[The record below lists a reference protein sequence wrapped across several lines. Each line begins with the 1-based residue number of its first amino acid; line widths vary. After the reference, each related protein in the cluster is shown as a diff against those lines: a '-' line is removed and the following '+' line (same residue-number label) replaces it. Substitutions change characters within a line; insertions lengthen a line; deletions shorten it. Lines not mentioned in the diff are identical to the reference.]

1 MANSFVRYTGNGST
15 TAYAV
20 PFSYVSQTHVA
31 ITISGVA
38 NTDFTWN
45 GAGTQITFDSAP
57 AADSNIE
64 IRRTTS
70 QTTRLV
76 DYASGSVLTES
87 DLDTDSTQGF
97 YMSQEAVDDA
107 NDVIK
112 TSSST
117 FQWDGTS
124 KRITNVTDPTGA
136 QDAATKNYTDT
147 AGTSQVTLATTQ
159 ATNAATSAT
168 AAATSA
174 TGAATSATTAT
185 TKASEASTS
194 ATNSASSAS
203 TASGHATTASGHAT
217 TATTQ
222 ASNAST
228 SASTATTQ
236 ATTATTQATNAASSA
251 TAASSSQ
258 SAAATSATAAAA
270 SADNFDDTY
279 LGAKSSDPSVDNDG
293 DALSEGDLYFNTT
306 TDQIKFWTG
315 SSWTGIGVNTDVTT
329 KVSSN
334 DTTAGYLVA
343 KLTATGSTGITL
355 TETGDGGSETL
366 NVTAASVPNASL
378 ANSTITLNG
387 SAVALGGSAT
397 IAETKPTVSSISPSA
412 IPNTATAVTIT
423 GTNFVTVP
431 QVEALNPSTGIWYV
445 ADSVSFTNVTTIVAT
460 FTLAVD
466 ASYKLRIENPDGLSV
481 LSSSALLTVSDVPT
495 WSTTAGSLGNIAA
508 GAAVAL
514 DVDATS
520 DSTVAFTE
528 TTSILTS
535 NANTPASTMN
545 LTLNSST
552 GAITGT
558 APSAVTETTYNFT
571 LRATDGESQTTDRAF
586 SITIT
591 VGMNNSGQF
600 N

>member
-20 PFSYVSQTHVA
+20 PFSYVNQAHVA
-31 ITISGVA
+31 VTIGGVA
-38 NTDFTWN
+38 NTAFTWN

-57 AADSNIE
+57 ADESNIE

-147 AGTSQVTLATTQ
+147 AAASQVTLATTQ
-159 ATNAATSAT
+159 ATNAASSAT
-168 AAATSA
+168 AASTSA
-174 TGAATSATTAT
+174 SGAATSATTAT

-194 ATNSASSAS
+194 ATNAASSAS

-222 ASNAST
+222 ASNAAT

-236 ATTATTQATNAASSA
+236 AATATTQATNAASSA
-251 TAASSSQ
+251 TAAASSQ
-258 SAAATSATAAAA
+258 SAAAASATAAAA

-315 SSWTGIGVNTDVTT
+315 SAWTGIGVNTDVTT

-334 DTTAGYLVA
+334 DTTAGYLGA

-366 NVTAASVPNASL
+366 NVTAASIPNASL
-378 ANSTITLNG
+378 ANSAITING
-387 SAVALGGSAT
+387 GAVSLGGSVTVGETTPT
-397 IAETKPTVSSISPSA
+397 ISSISPST
-412 IPNTATAVTIT
+412 IENTATNVTIT

-431 QVEALNPSTGIWYV
+431 NVEAWSTGGAIIN
-445 ADSVSFTNVTTIVAT
+445 ANSVSFTSATEIVAN
-460 FTLAVD
+460 FTLPTD
-466 ASYKLRIENPDGLSV
+466 GTYFLRVENPDGLAVRSG
-481 LSSSALLTVSDVPT
+481 SALLTVSDAPV
-495 WSTTAGSLGNIAA
+495 WTTGTGSLGEVAAGGSISFTIAA
-508 GAAVAL
+508 TGDAPIAYSIASGSMPGGA
-514 DVDATS
+514 S
-520 DSTVAFTE
+520 
-528 TTSILTS
+528 
-535 NANTPASTMN
+535 
-545 LTLNSST
+545 LNSST

-558 APSAVTETTYNFT
+558 ESGASAETTYSFT
-571 LRATDGESQTTDRAF
+571 ARATDAQSQTADRAF
-586 SITIT
+586 SIKIT